1 MEMDEIKVVYDN
13 HILKI
18 GFNNNV
24 KPPITPTKSI
34 NTLNKGCTESMK
46 QRLKPEVK

>member
-1 MEMDEIKVVYDN
+1 MEMDEIKGVHDN

-18 GFNNNV
+18 GFNNKV

-34 NTLNKGCTESMK
+34 NTLNKACTESMK